1 MQRKW
6 EKRKKNIKKVKSM
19 QKYSIIEVQEC

>member
-6 EKRKKNIKKVKSM
+6 EKSRN
-19 QKYSIIEVQEC
+19 